1 MQLSPGNIDKLRHYL
16 SNRSEITAAYLFG
29 SRAEGLA
36 RKDSDIDIAV
46 LLSPKPENVL
56 EYRITLSGEL
66 ENLFHKRIDLIVL
79 NASPLLLQFQVIKKG
94 RLLFEKNP
102 EERALYQMRIMSRY
116 YDYRRYFDYHAE
128 HLKQRIK
135 EVGLG
140 VGSQAS

>member
-1 MQLSPGNIDKLRHYL
+1 MTVSDKLLIRRAPAHGVRLSRH
-16 SNRSEITAAYLFG
+16 
-29 SRAEGLA
+29 
-36 RKDSDIDIAV
+36 KDSDIDIAV

-56 EYRITLSGEL
+56 EHRIELSGEL

-94 RLLFEKNP
+94 RLLFERDP
-102 EERALYQMRIMSRY
+102 EQRAFYQMRLMSKY
-116 YDYRRYFDYHAE
+116 YDYQRYFDYHAE

-135 EVGLG
+135 ETGLG